1 MPKKSAGVLLYRLTN
16 GILEVLLVHP
26 GGPFWSKK
34 DLGTWS
40 IPKGEFNDEEDPLL
54 AAKREFHEEIG
65 MDLSGDFITLS
76 PVKLKS
82 GKVVYPFAIE
92 GNIDAAMVHSN
103 MFSLEWPPKS
113 GTLQEFPEIDRAEW
127 FDVETSRR
135 KLNVQQ
141 AGIVDEL
148 INKLGLSSAQ
158 FTNH

>member
-1 MPKKSAGVLLYRLTN
+1 MPKKSAGILLYRLTN

-65 MDLSGDFITLS
+65 IELSGDFITLS
-76 PVKLKS
+76 PVTLKS

-92 GNIDAAMVHSN
+92 GNIDPATVRSN

-113 GTLQEFPEIDRAEW
+113 GTLQEFPEIDKAEW
-127 FDVETSRR
+127 FDVETSRK

-158 FTNH
+158 FEDN

>member
-113 GTLQEFPEIDRAEW
+113 GTLQEFPEIDRAAW